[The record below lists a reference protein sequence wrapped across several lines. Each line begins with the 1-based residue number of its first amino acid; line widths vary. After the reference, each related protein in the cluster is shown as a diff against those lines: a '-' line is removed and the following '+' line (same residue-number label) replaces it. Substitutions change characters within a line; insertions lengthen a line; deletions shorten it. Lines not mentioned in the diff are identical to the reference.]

1 MQVQHGRECLGGRDA
16 LLTVVA
22 ETRQRPGL
30 VVVAPVQG
38 VPSPVGEPG
47 LPVGHGCLE
56 RPEIELP
63 WVVAVGAEVELH
75 VLELEHHVEL
85 TAGRA
90 GEAGCL
96 RDGHAGHLPDCEYV
110 RVPACEHLPVHL
122 PEELVIARPASEEA
136 ARK

>member
-1 MQVQHGRECLGGRDA
+1 MPQYREFHPRSASPACQSA
-16 LLTVVA
+16 MVVLSA
-22 ETRQRPGL
+22 
-30 VVVAPVQG
+30 
-38 VPSPVGEPG
+38 
-47 LPVGHGCLE
+47 
-56 RPEIELP
+56 PEIELP